1 MICQCESKKKKL
13 QPKKSK
19 NNPGRTRICTGIRT
33 DRHGDSSIYLPE
45 LCSWGYKPS
54 LIVFL
59 VLVLSHLTN
68 KPLVLTLSVLKVTL
82 IGFFHHSSILE
93 NRPFLKRRWCQ
104 VVLFYPS
111 EHRLNTIKALCTNA
125 SKGSETALNGTKG
138 KNDIDLIIKFFLIHI
153 IN

>member
-1 MICQCESKKKKL
+1 MYATHCIMVIYPFAKYDMPMRKQQKKL
-13 QPKKSK
+13 QQKKKAKTTRVGHESAQAY
-19 NNPGRTRICTGIRT
+19 GRTDTVIP
-33 DRHGDSSIYLPE
+33 IYLPE

-93 NRPFLKRRWCQ
+93 NR
-104 VVLFYPS
+104 
-111 EHRLNTIKALCTNA
+111 H
-125 SKGSETALNGTKG
+125 
-138 KNDIDLIIKFFLIHI
+138 FFKEEMVSSCSILSF
-153 IN
+153 